1 HAARDRGRDGQAGGR
16 RRQVPGALTMGW
28 LKRRPWVWVVILS
41 LVVLAVNVAFVVIA
55 TKNAPEMLIEE

>member
-1 HAARDRGRDGQAGGR
+1 
-16 RRQVPGALTMGW
+16 MGW

-55 TKNAPEMLIEE
+55 TRNAPEMLIEE